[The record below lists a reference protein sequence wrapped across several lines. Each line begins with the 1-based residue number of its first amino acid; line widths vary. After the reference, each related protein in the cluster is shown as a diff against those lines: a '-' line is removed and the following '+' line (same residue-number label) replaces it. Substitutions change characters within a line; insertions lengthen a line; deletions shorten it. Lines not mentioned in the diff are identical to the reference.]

1 MYSKKRYLQIN
12 LFFIFSLFFIV
23 GILIYSNKIIGEV
36 EQNEK
41 EKVDLFAQALKSVGS
56 PSEMELSLYW
66 RILEQNKAIPILV
79 FSEGGQLVDSKNIQ
93 VATKDKSLAKDELVR
108 KLHFTNPPIVI
119 DIGKDMIQYIY
130 YSNSPMLTFVSFA
143 PFIQILS
150 MLLIAGFGY
159 IVYANF
165 KKREQEQL
173 LYSLSRETAHQLATP
188 ITSLLGWL
196 ELIEQKGEASY
207 TVEMRKDVER
217 LKIIMDRFEAVGK
230 NPTLRKQDI
239 NTLVEEV
246 IHYMR
251 LRIYSK
257 INIELNKPKEP
268 LYALVDSD
276 LFSWVIENLIRNSVD
291 AITKGEGKIVFT
303 IKKKKDKIIIDCRDT
318 GKGIEGRNKNRV
330 FRPGYTTK
338 KRGWGLGLS
347 LVERIVKDFSFGEI
361 SVLASEKDKGTLM
374 RIWLPLQNEVI
385 PQIDK
390 N

>member
-36 EQNEK
+36 ERNEK

-56 PSEMELSLYW
+56 PNEMELSLYW

-385 PQIDK
+385 PPIDK

>member
-257 INIELNKPKEP
+257 INIELNKHKEP

>member
-291 AITKGEGKIVFT
+291 AITKGKGKIVFT

>member
-1 MYSKKRYLQIN
+1 
-12 LFFIFSLFFIV
+12 
-23 GILIYSNKIIGEV
+23 
-36 EQNEK
+36 
-41 EKVDLFAQALKSVGS
+41 
-56 PSEMELSLYW
+56 
-66 RILEQNKAIPILV
+66 
-79 FSEGGQLVDSKNIQ
+79 
-93 VATKDKSLAKDELVR
+93 
-108 KLHFTNPPIVI
+108 
-119 DIGKDMIQYIY
+119 
-130 YSNSPMLTFVSFA
+130 MLTFVSFA

-257 INIELNKPKEP
+257 INIELNKHKEP

>member
-207 TVEMRKDVER
+207 TIEMRKDVER

-385 PQIDK
+385 PPIDK